1 MRKMSTRRRRSRR
14 KEKREREK
22 ALGAMAP
29 GSIRLL
35 REERAASPT
44 TSRSLPGTNDELIR
58 EIAGIS
64 ATDNERQFEL
74 SFSSEEPYQRWFGVE
89 ILDHD
94 PESVDLS
101 RLNDIGVLL
110 FNHER
115 DEVIGKIDRAW
126 IEAGRG
132 KAIVTLDDDEAS
144 EKIRKKMESGTLKGV
159 SVGYMVDVWE
169 SVAAGAVSTNG
180 KHQGPCEVATRWTP
194 FEISIVSVPAD
205 PTVGVGR
212 SMDAPPIQSPCSV
225 PLSVW
230 EKQVGLNLLGLEV

>member
-1 MRKMSTRRRRSRR
+1 M
-14 KEKREREK
+14 
-22 ALGAMAP
+22 
-29 GSIRLL
+29 
-35 REERAASPT
+35 
-44 TSRSLPGTNDELIR
+44 
-58 EIAGIS
+58 
-64 ATDNERQFEL
+64 
-74 SFSSEEPYQRWFGVE
+74 
-89 ILDHD
+89 
-94 PESVDLS
+94 
-101 RLNDIGVLL
+101 
-110 FNHER
+110 
-115 DEVIGKIDRAW
+115 
-126 IEAGRG
+126 
-132 KAIVTLDDDEAS
+132 DDDEAS

-230 EKQVGLNLLGLEV
+230 ERQVGLNLLGLEV